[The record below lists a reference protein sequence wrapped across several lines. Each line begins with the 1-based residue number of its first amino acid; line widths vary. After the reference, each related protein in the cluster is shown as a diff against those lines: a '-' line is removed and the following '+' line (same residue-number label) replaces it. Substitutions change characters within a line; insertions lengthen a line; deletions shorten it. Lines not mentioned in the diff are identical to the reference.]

1 MEVQMHQD
9 HQKRQ
14 NEQSEEKVSLD
25 SAQEKKRA
33 IHLYFMK
40 MSAHHLGLDLPE
52 KYQHLL
58 NSD

>member
-1 MEVQMHQD
+1 MQPDHHQLQD
-9 HQKRQ
+9 K
-14 NEQSEEKVSLD
+14 QSEEIIYTD
-25 SAQEKKRA
+25 SPQKEMRA

-52 KYQHLL
+52 KYQHML

>member
-1 MEVQMHQD
+1 MHQD